1 IMVGEGWLFIL
12 LISVLFLCVATF
24 IDAMPAMILVVP
36 VVLPTAIEFGID
48 SIHLG
53 LIVVITLAVG
63 LITPPYGLC
72 LLLAAKIGD
81 MSVERSFVAV
91 IPYIVI
97 VLVVLFFIAFFPDIA
112 FYI

>member
-1 IMVGEGWLFIL
+1 
-12 LISVLFLCVATF
+12 
-24 IDAMPAMILVVP
+24 
-36 VVLPTAIEFGID
+36 LPTAIEFGID
-48 SIHLG
+48 PIHLG

-72 LLLAAKIGD
+72 LLLAAKIGN

-97 VLVVLFFIAFFPDIA
+97 VLFVLFFIAFFPDIA
-112 FYI
+112 FYIPKLIIRDCSNGRGKHEWLTMINKL